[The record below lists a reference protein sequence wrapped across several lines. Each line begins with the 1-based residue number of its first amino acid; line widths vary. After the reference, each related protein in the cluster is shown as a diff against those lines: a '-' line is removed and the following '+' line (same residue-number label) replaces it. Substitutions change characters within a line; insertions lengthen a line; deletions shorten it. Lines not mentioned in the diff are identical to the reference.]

1 MVDRVSLSITI
12 GGDLAAALR
21 DDLVARIQSEGLA
34 LDYDG
39 EDFRAQ
45 DFPADGPL
53 SLYAHEVAWGQADE
67 LEGFCVEQ
75 GLPFARWSGGCAA
88 QFGPERAIFTGT
100 GEVRLF
106 AADEDDMVVID
117 LHRAEQLGSY
127 EAIIA
132 HFVAGDPAVPPLRFL
147 P

>member
-21 DDLVARIQSEGLA
+21 DDLVACIQSEGLA

-39 EDFRAQ
+39 EDFSAE
-45 DFPADGPL
+45 DFPADGSL
-53 SLYAHEVAWGQADE
+53 CLYAHEVAYGRADE
-67 LEGFCVEQ
+67 LEGFCVAQ
-75 GLPFARWSGGCAA
+75 GLPFVRWSGGSAA
-88 QFGPERAIFTGT
+88 QFGPERAVFTGT

-117 LHRAEQLGSY
+117 LHRAERLGSY
-127 EAIIA
+127 DAILA
-132 HFVAGDPAVPPLRFL
+132 YFTAGDPAVPPLRFL